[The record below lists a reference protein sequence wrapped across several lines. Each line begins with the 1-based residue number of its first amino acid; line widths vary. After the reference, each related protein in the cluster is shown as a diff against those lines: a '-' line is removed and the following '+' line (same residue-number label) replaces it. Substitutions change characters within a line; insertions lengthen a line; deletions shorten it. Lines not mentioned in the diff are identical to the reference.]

1 MDEVAKPVDI
11 PGAHASDG
19 ITVTAEGPAS
29 AGGRVDA
36 TVYARFL
43 ADFLTCVRRVE
54 SRVRRESQDPVRFEI
69 AAMHTSAPALTIS
82 PVTPVPERGARVV
95 HAYMHTVEELEE
107 RGSHPP
113 YIDAPTLQSFRKLAS
128 YVGDGLAAIA
138 IAGCERRVNVTRRME
153 RAVNQLLGM
162 VLRTQ
167 GSFTGRLEYINAH
180 RGHRCRIYPRSGPSY
195 VECHF
200 GPDLLA
206 AMAGGLKRRVTV
218 TGTLYYLGFQAFPFR
233 VDAED
238 VIVHDVDDALP
249 SLWDLWGL
257 APDVTRGEPVEAYVR
272 GLRDPDA

>member
-1 MDEVAKPVDI
+1 MDEVAPPVDV
-11 PGAHASDG
+11 PDAHAPDR
-19 ITVTAEGPAS
+19 ITVTVEGA
-29 AGGRVDA
+29 ATTGGRVDA

-54 SRVRRESQDPVRFEI
+54 SRVRREGQDPVRFEI
-69 AAMHTSAPALTIS
+69 TAMHTSALALTIS

-95 HAYMHTVEELEE
+95 HAYMQTVEELQE

-113 YIDAPTLQSFRKLAS
+113 YIDAPTLQSFRRLAS
-128 YVGDGLAAIA
+128 YVEDGLGAIS
-138 IAGCERRVNVTRRME
+138 IAGCERRVDVTRRME
-153 RAVNQLLGM
+153 RTVNQLLGM

-180 RGHRCRIYPRSGPSY
+180 RGYRCRIYPRSGPSY

-206 AMAGGLKRRVTV
+206 DMASGLKRRITA

-238 VIVHDVDDALP
+238 VTVHDVDDDLP

-257 APDVTRGEPVEAYVR
+257 VPDVTGGEPVEAYVR